1 MYNINIEDLKS
12 QILTIGIYFQCLEEK
27 KALSLIPG
35 FTNNLY
41 DFYSELINV
50 NIQDID
56 NKILL
61 SLDSC
66 FNDIIEGIKNEDY
79 IWLGDIFIYRLL
91 PIINEVE
98 NVFSQLV

>member
-1 MYNINIEDLKS
+1 M
-12 QILTIGIYFQCLEEK
+12 
-27 KALSLIPG
+27 
-35 FTNNLY
+35 
-41 DFYSELINV
+41 